1 MHLNESRTGQCAR
14 DAVQEG
20 NEWMRLAEHLSLMR
34 NKKGERAG
42 FSESA
47 ATDEEQEAQTG
58 YECPPGT
65 SCLGH

>member
-1 MHLNESRTGQCAR
+1 VHLNESRTGLCVL

-20 NEWMRLAEHLSLMR
+20 DVRMRQAGHLCLMR

-47 ATDEEQEAQTG
+47 LTGEEQEAQTG
-58 YECPPGT
+58 NECPPGT
-65 SCLGH
+65 S